1 MLQKLFSPKP
11 LVAVIWRR
19 CSTWAALIAVLGL
32 TYGCAPAPMAIQT
45 AVVST
50 ATTQVTLTP
59 SPATIQEAPVNILPR
74 VYGPPKPL
82 DPGTYQTDPS
92 FPLPISFTVP
102 AGWYG
107 GQGNTGFGIG
117 QGLDT
122 VRQDFRD
129 GGLYLDVLAMPLEKA
144 VEAFQNVEGMD
155 AGQPQTTELA
165 GYPGV
170 VFYPIAQ
177 QQVLL
182 EDALGIPID
191 ILPNPDP
198 DPVIF
203 VDVEGTTVIFRTAAF
218 NEEGRRAVDQVLESF
233 QFSP

>member
-1 MLQKLFSPKP
+1 MVQKLLSPKS
-11 LVAVIWRR
+11 LVIVICLRL
-19 CSTWAALIAVLGL
+19 SIWAGLIAVLGL
-32 TYGCAPAPMAIQT
+32 NYGCAPAPTTVPT

-50 ATTQVTLTP
+50 PTIQITLTP

-74 VYGPPKPL
+74 AYGPPKQL
-82 DPGTYQTDPS
+82 NPGTYQTDPS
-92 FPLPISFTVP
+92 FPLLVSFTVP

-107 GQGNTGFGIG
+107 GQGDTGFGIG
-117 QGLDT
+117 QGIDT

-129 GGLYLDVLAMPLEKA
+129 GGIYFDVLAMPLEKA
-144 VEAFQNVEGMD
+144 VEAFQNVEEMD
-155 AGQPQTTELA
+155 AGQPQSTELA

-170 VFYPIAQ
+170 MFYPIAQ
-177 QQVLL
+177 RQVLL

-203 VDVEGTTVIFRTAAF
+203 LDVEGTTVIIRTGAY